1 MFIENKNNY
10 FNANQLK
17 FKIMNVS
24 AKVRL
29 QKIELNINMIG
40 IDSFSNHMI
49 IESFALLEFFSRQK
63 AAVNSF
69 KQKYKSINIQL
80 CIHLRISTLFYFFK
94 ILKIFYLPN
103 NRRQNFLFF
112 FTQIFISKFM
122 FSIFNINLIPFM
134 TGLYLKWRLLLN
146 VVFFFNKHYISQILL
161 FLNYL
166 GFFIVEEE
174 EYFLYNL
181 TNEKELLNDKHLW

>member
-1 MFIENKNNY
+1 
-10 FNANQLK
+10 
-17 FKIMNVS
+17 
-24 AKVRL
+24 
-29 QKIELNINMIG
+29 
-40 IDSFSNHMI
+40 
-49 IESFALLEFFSRQK
+49 
-63 AAVNSF
+63 
-69 KQKYKSINIQL
+69 
-80 CIHLRISTLFYFFK
+80 
-94 ILKIFYLPN
+94 
-103 NRRQNFLFF
+103 
-112 FTQIFISKFM
+112 M

-181 TNEKELLNDKHLW
+181 TNEKELLNDKHVWSFLM

>member
-1 MFIENKNNY
+1 
-10 FNANQLK
+10 
-17 FKIMNVS
+17 
-24 AKVRL
+24 
-29 QKIELNINMIG
+29 
-40 IDSFSNHMI
+40 
-49 IESFALLEFFSRQK
+49 
-63 AAVNSF
+63 
-69 KQKYKSINIQL
+69 
-80 CIHLRISTLFYFFK
+80 
-94 ILKIFYLPN
+94 
-103 NRRQNFLFF
+103 
-112 FTQIFISKFM
+112 M